1 MFIVVAG
8 LGGVGEATV
17 RRMLLHGYK
26 VSAIDVNP
34 DVTERLARLLEA
46 DVNLVTGS
54 ATDPHVLIEAGVKK
68 ADVFAALTGSD
79 SVNLIASL
87 LAKNLGAKRVLVRVK
102 HPSYMEVCRSL
113 GLTEL
118 VNHVESSVA
127 RLYAMVRRIS
137 LFEIL
142 EIARRDVEVEEVVV
156 AKGSWL
162 EGFNPTKIHERDK
175 DAYPLLILSRQGP
188 LLPNEATRLE
198 AGDALVLLR
207 RRHRLHVPGL

>member
-1 MFIVVAG
+1 VVAG

-34 DVTERLARLLEA
+34 DVTERLARALEA

-54 ATDPHVLIEAGVKK
+54 ATDPHVLIEAGVRK

-87 LAKNLGAKRVLVRVK
+87 LAKNLGAKRIIVRVK
-102 HPSYMEVCRSL
+102 HPLYAEVCASL

-156 AKGSWL
+156 AKGSWM
-162 EGFNPTKIHERDK
+162 EGMDPAKIHERDK
-175 DAYPLLILSRQGP
+175 DAYPLLILTSRGP
-188 LLPNEATRLE
+188 LLPNEAPRLE
-198 AGDALVLLR
+198 AGDAVVLLR
-207 RRHRLHVPGL
+207 RRHRHHIPGL